1 MKRLYEKYNK
11 EVVPEMMKKFGYK
24 SLTAVPR
31 ISKVVLNSGFGKTVA
46 GKSSGEREVVE
57 KYISDNLAAIAGQRP
72 SLRKAKKSIAAFKL
86 REGINIGAAITLRGK
101 RMYDFL
107 EKLICLVLP
116 RKRDFR
122 GLNPKAISRTGELS
136 IGFREHIL
144 FPEVKIEK
152 EKGIFGLEVVISTT
166 AKNKEEALELFKL
179 MEFPLERI

>member
-1 MKRLYEKYNK
+1 MERLQERYNK
-11 EVVPEMMKKFGYK
+11 IVVPEMMKMFGYK
-24 SLTAVPR
+24 SPTAVPK
-31 ISKVVLNSGFGKTVA
+31 ISKLVVNSGFGKTVA
-46 GKSSGEREVVE
+46 GKSAGEREVVE
-57 KYISDNLAAIAGQRP
+57 KYISDNLAAIAGQKP

-86 REGINIGAAITLRGK
+86 REGINIGAMITLRGK

-107 EKLICLVLP
+107 EKLIYLVLP

-122 GLNPKAISRTGELS
+122 GLDPKAISRTGELS

-166 AKNKEEALELFKL
+166 ARNKEEASELFKL
-179 MEFPLERI
+179 LGFPMEK